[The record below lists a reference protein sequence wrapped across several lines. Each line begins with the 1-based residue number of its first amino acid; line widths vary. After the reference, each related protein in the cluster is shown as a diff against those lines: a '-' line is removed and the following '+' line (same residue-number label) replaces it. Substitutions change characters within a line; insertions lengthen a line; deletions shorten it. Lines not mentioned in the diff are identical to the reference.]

1 MITERTRGRDLLHEV
16 FTDYEE
22 SIKKKL
28 KAERDKARKPY
39 VKARKQITEAI
50 TVAFNHFSSRYNSW
64 HVESLMVGDCNKPK
78 ALNHFHCTTNTGY
91 NGSKK
96 YIILRGMKSAI
107 KAGTTGGYVVSLD
120 GHVLNKM
127 RQRNPEA
134 FGNITDNDKL
144 VQKIFTTTE
153 KGCYY
158 FYDWTNMKKPEEV
171 ITDPFELIRQAE
183 REAKEKEREE
193 WLGKKQEPTNN
204 PNVQP
209 IIMRTLAGIFLGFTG
224 QDRSEVTI
232 KSYIMEKDI
241 IDEDLKEIVTGFLT
255 HAWIYYNAELFGPG
269 TLEKEIKYLQEYMK
283 GKEDRDVILLGE

>member
-16 FTDYEE
+16 FTDYEKC
-22 SIKKKL
+22 IKKKL
-28 KAERDKARKPY
+28 KAERDKAREPY
-39 VKARKQITEAI
+39 VKAKKQIAEAI
-50 TVAFNHFSSRYNSW
+50 TVAFNYLSPKYNSW

-91 NGSKK
+91 GGSKK

-107 KAGTTGGYVVSLD
+107 KAGTTGGYVVSID

-134 FGNITDNDKL
+134 FGDITDNDKL

-158 FYDWTNMKKPEEV
+158 IYDWTGMKKPEEV
-171 ITDPFELIRQAE
+171 VTDPFELIRQAE
-183 REAKEKEREE
+183 REAKEKEKEE
-193 WLGKKQEPTNN
+193 WLGKKKELVN

-209 IIMRTLAGIFLGFTG
+209 IVMRTLAGVFLGFTG
-224 QDRSEVTI
+224 KDRSEVTL
-232 KSYIMEKDI
+232 KSYIREKDI
-241 IDEDLKEIVTGFLT
+241 IDEDMKELVTGFLT
-255 HAWIYYNAELFGPG
+255 HAWIYYNADLFEPG
-269 TLEKEIKYLQEYMK
+269 TLEKETEYLREYMK
-283 GKEDRDVILLGE
+283 DKEDRDVILLGE